1 MAQHDE
7 PLVLLEHAL
16 DQVSGLIV
24 ATEPE
29 QADLPTPCRSW
40 TVRRLIGH
48 LVTDLDNFAAAVRGE
63 RPDWSRP
70 PSELDSDW
78 AAAFATGRRDLDAAW
93 SSADLQAPVPTMT
106 GTEAPLLSRAGQQI
120 AELAVHG
127 WDLARATHQ
136 REDFDPA
143 VAEYGLRWAT
153 ENLKPQFR
161 GPEDEGK
168 GFGPE
173 VPVPA
178 DAPSYDRL
186 AGWFGRDPQW
196 TGND

>member
-1 MAQHDE
+1 MAHDDE
-7 PLVLLEHAL
+7 PLVLLGRAL
-16 DQVSGLIV
+16 DQVSRLIRGT
-24 ATEPE
+24 AAG

-40 TVRRLIGH
+40 TVRQLIGH

-63 RPDWSRP
+63 KPDWSRP
-70 PSELDSDW
+70 PSDLGTDW
-78 AAAFATGRRDLDAAW
+78 AAAYAAGRGELDSAW
-93 SSADLQAPVPTMT
+93 SHADVQAAVPTLT
-106 GTEAPLLSRAGQQI
+106 GGEAPLLSRAGQQI

-143 VAEYGLRWAT
+143 VAEHGLRWAM

-168 GFGPE
+168 AFGPE
-173 VPVPA
+173 VAVPA

-196 TGND
+196 KANG